1 MSGYLHKQWVGVWP
15 DPSSP
20 SERAGPQTKSWQ
32 SCSSTRQV
40 SRRAATVLNYVALRP
55 LTRGKRFLLF
65 CQIPTLPI
73 MVASYL
79 HLGGACPPHWVF
91 QGFVALG
98 QVSGGN
104 EGRGGGWAHPPIGRS
119 D

>member
-1 MSGYLHKQWVGVWP
+1 
-15 DPSSP
+15 
-20 SERAGPQTKSWQ
+20 
-32 SCSSTRQV
+32 
-40 SRRAATVLNYVALRP
+40 
-55 LTRGKRFLLF
+55 
-65 CQIPTLPI
+65 

-104 EGRGGGWAHPPIGRS
+104 EGRGGGWAHPPALAILGKMALEVSVGFLGIGRS
-119 D
+119 N